1 MKQDKTGKQEEWV
14 FMDSIIGNKSM
25 VRKSI
30 TENQLSNEKK
40 KSKVREKTANI
51 EYVVLSNCN
60 KEC

>member
-1 MKQDKTGKQEEWV
+1 
-14 FMDSIIGNKSM
+14 MDSIIGNKSM